1 MKTKHVISSKDTFNK
16 VVSAVKKMSA
26 LIKPTYG
33 PAGNKVI
40 IDKQTHKLVVDDGV
54 QIARDIVLDDPVENA
69 IVRVVRETAITTND
83 RQKDGTTGAIILVD
97 ALIDIVSKKTIVNG
111 RKIERELKQGL
122 LEVKDQL
129 KDVSTEIETKEDL
142 KKVAMT
148 AFDNEEIAEIVS
160 DLYFDLGKEAIITLE
175 KSDTMET
182 VAEKVDG
189 MELKSGYIS
198 PYMANNHENMTAVLE
213 NAHILL
219 TDYRITEEKDI
230 LPLMNKMAE
239 GDKKKLVIIADN
251 VEQNALSTLIIN
263 LPHVMNPQ
271 TKQPGSFASVAIAI
285 PKVKNKVAFLE
296 DLAVLTGARVFSEK
310 KGDLVANAELDDLGT
325 AKKVIVSEDKTI
337 IVEPG
342 GDKKAI
348 KEAIE
353 SLESTIKSTTKK
365 KTIEELESRLA
376 FFTSKTAVIKVGAPT
391 ENEQKALKYK
401 VEDAVNSVKSA
412 FNHGVV
418 AGSGIALARLETTSP
433 ILNEALKYP
442 SRQLRENMGLD
453 EAEIGGDNIVENVVT
468 GEIGNFLDVGV
479 VDPVQTLLAGVE
491 SAVSIASL
499 LITSPGILVEY
510 VDEE

>member
-1 MKTKHVISSKDTFNK
+1 MRTKHVISTKNTFDIIE
-16 VVSAVKKMSA
+16 SAVKQMAA

-33 PAGNKVI
+33 PASNKVI
-40 IDKQTHKLVVDDGV
+40 IDKQTHKIVVDDGV
-54 QIARDIVLDDPVENA
+54 QIARDMALDDPAENA
-69 IVRVVRETAITTND
+69 VVRVVRETAISTNN
-83 RQKDGTTGAIILVD
+83 RQKDGTTGAIILLD
-97 ALIDIVSKKTIVNG
+97 AIIDIVSKKTHVNG

-122 LEVKDQL
+122 LEVKEQL
-129 KDVSTEIETKEDL
+129 KTRATNIETREDL

-148 AFDNEEIAEIVS
+148 AFDNEEIATMVA

-182 VAEKVDG
+182 VVEKVDG
-189 MELKSGYIS
+189 VELKSGYIS
-198 PYMANNHENMTAVLE
+198 PYMSNNHENMTAVLE
-213 NAHILL
+213 DAHILL
-219 TDYRITEEKDI
+219 TDYRITEEKEL
-230 LPLMNKMAE
+230 LPLMNKMAKE
-239 GDKKKLVIIADN
+239 DKKRLVIIADN

-271 TKQPGSFASVAIAI
+271 TKQPGSFSSVAIAI

-325 AKKVIVSEDKTI
+325 AKKVVVSEDKTI

-348 KEAIE
+348 KEAIQT
-353 SLESTIKSTTKK
+353 LESIIGATTKK
-365 KTIEELESRLA
+365 KTLEELENRLA

-412 FNHGVV
+412 YNHGVV
-418 AGSGIALARLETTSP
+418 AGSGIALAQLETSSP

-442 SRQLRENMGLD
+442 ARQLRENMGLD
-453 EAEIGGDNIVENVVT
+453 EAPEFEENQVENVVT
-468 GEIGNFLDVGV
+468 GEVGNFLDVGV
-479 VDPVQTLLAGVE
+479 VDPVETLLAGVE